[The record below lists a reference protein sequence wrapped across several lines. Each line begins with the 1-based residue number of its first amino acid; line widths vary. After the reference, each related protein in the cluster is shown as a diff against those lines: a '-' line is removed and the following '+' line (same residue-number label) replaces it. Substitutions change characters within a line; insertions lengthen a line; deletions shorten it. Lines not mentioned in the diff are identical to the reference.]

1 MSVPKAI
8 RDLADMFDKLPGV
21 GPRAALRYAY
31 WLAGQNKTLTK
42 QFSESIDAIYRDIV
56 PCSDCG
62 MWTDASPCHI
72 CSDPRRDPNLLCVVA
87 TSQDIRVMEEAG
99 VYQGKYFV
107 LGGLLDPIEGRN
119 PDNIQVQKLIQRI
132 KNPIRPIQE
141 IILALD
147 PDVMGDT
154 TSLYIIRQLSSL
166 PVAISRLARG
176 IPTGAQ
182 IEYAD
187 EATITDAYLNRRK
200 TERSQ
205 PPA

>member
-31 WLAGQNKTLTK
+31 WLAGQNKTIAK
-42 QFSESIDAIYRDIV
+42 QFSESIEAVYKDIV

-62 MWTDASPCHI
+62 MWTDASPCNI

-87 TSQDIRVMEEAG
+87 ASQDIRVMEDAG

-107 LGGLLDPIEGRN
+107 LGGLLDPIEGRT
-119 PDNIQVQKLIQRI
+119 PDNIQIQKLIQKI
-132 KNPIRPIQE
+132 KNPTQPIQE
-141 IILALD
+141 VILALD

-154 TSLYIIRQLSSL
+154 TALYISRQLSAS
-166 PVAISRLARG
+166 PITISRLARG

-182 IEYAD
+182 IEYTD
-187 EATITDAYLNRRK
+187 EATITDAYLNRK
-200 TERSQ
+200 KN
-205 PPA
+205 